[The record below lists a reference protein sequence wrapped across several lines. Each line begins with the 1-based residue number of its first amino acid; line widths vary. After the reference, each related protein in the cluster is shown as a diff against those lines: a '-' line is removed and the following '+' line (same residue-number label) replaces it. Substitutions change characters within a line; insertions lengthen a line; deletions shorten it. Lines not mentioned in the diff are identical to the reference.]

1 MRRNPFIN
9 LYMSD
14 SIKNNKNEKKNTR
27 SIAPATKARVS
38 FISLGEVAVLI
49 NAILIIVGGYMWV
62 KPIVA
67 QHNNAPSTAQIE
79 QIDHRIQLDFDL
91 IESELR
97 DTARSLAQNNA
108 IDTRAGYQELIKA
121 SFPDTKFDQFF
132 WIKKT
137 ATRLRVY
144 PLISPPAERR
154 NESYNFSLNTPDK
167 PVIASLLKNMS
178 GIQQNETHA
187 DFNPEHTTMFTEELN
202 EETSVLV
209 QPFTLSQ
216 KVYGLNN
223 ELLGYLIGLTRSNKA
238 FDLHGLS
245 VFPSLTYLTVNEAKS
260 NVTLLA
266 YSTKIDS
273 LKKLL
278 GKIEKREVQL
288 NKWSGYQFNSH
299 TETIHHAGSQVLEY
313 ALNAFL
319 VFGVF
324 YAAFLFSV
332 VRSNRVR
339 RVRALHEKDDLI
351 KRTISLGYEAS
362 EKEEL
367 QSRVDNVEQK
377 NIALLNSINDI
388 IVEANMDG
396 TVVFV
401 NGAWNRVTNL
411 GNLACLDRK
420 LFDLIDD
427 ENTEQYKKEFLM
439 LVRGHKDRYS
449 FSTKLICN
457 GGELKDVDIV
467 LTPIQINET
476 NEDVRVVGTIT
487 NMQERNQAQQ
497 ALIEV
502 EARYKSIWERAA
514 FGLFQLGVDGKYITA
529 NPALFKILGYQSL
542 PEMQA
547 SIDNANKQVYVNYRE
562 RMKFLRALEQNN
574 EIKNWET
581 QIKRKDGVLIW
592 INENSRL
599 VRDAEGHPIYIEG
612 SIENVTERVET
623 SSSLQSAKMDS
634 DMANRAKS
642 EFLANM
648 SHELRTPLNS
658 IIGFSEII
666 RDEVMGPIG
675 QKAYWEYARD
685 INNSGQRLLRIIN
698 EILDISRIE
707 TGERELNDSMVDLKK
722 LSEKCVDILG
732 GKIHSAELNL
742 VIEIPDETPNILGE
756 ELAIKQMLM
765 NILSNAIK
773 FTPSKG
779 KITISAEVEDKGS
792 LRFAI
797 TDTGIGIN
805 ENEVESALSPFTQ
818 LDGSDLSRQNSGTGL
833 GLTLVNALIK
843 MHNGRLELV
852 SQKGIGTTATLL
864 FPLDRVLPKNVSRSE
879 LQMMATQP
887 DYNAIPKKSAK
898 TSAATNSDATAPAN
912 AANATSEDEKL

>member
-1 MRRNPFIN
+1 MAANPI
-9 LYMSD
+9 
-14 SIKNNKNEKKNTR
+14 
-27 SIAPATKARVS
+27 RVN
-38 FISLGEVAVLI
+38 FVSLGEIAVLA
-49 NAILIIVGGYMWV
+49 NAILIILGGYFWI

-67 QHNNAPSTAQIE
+67 KHDNAPSTAQIE
-79 QIDHRIQLDFDL
+79 QIDRRILLDFDL
-91 IESELR
+91 VENELR
-97 DTARSLAQNNA
+97 ETANKLARNNTHNSRPAYQSLMEGAA
-108 IDTRAGYQELIKA
+108 AH
-121 SFPDTKFDQFF
+121 SKFDQFY
-132 WIKKT
+132 WIKKNDT
-137 ATRLRVY
+137 KLRVY
-144 PLISPPAERR
+144 PLFNATDAR
-154 NESYNFSLNTPDK
+154 NNDSYNFNINTPDK
-167 PVIASLLKNMS
+167 AVIASFLKN
-178 GIQQNETHA
+178 INAIDQNEIHA
-187 DFNPEHTTMFTEELN
+187 NFTPEHTSMFTENLDD
-202 EETSVLV
+202 TTTILV

-223 ELLGYLIGLTRSNKA
+223 ELLGYLIGLTRSNMA
-238 FDLHGLS
+238 FSLDGLNA
-245 VFPSLTYLTVNEAKS
+245 FPSLTYLTVNDAKN

-273 LKKLL
+273 VKKLL
-278 GKIEKREVQL
+278 GKIEKRDTKL
-288 NKWSGYQFNSH
+288 HKWSRYTFNAR
-299 TETIHHAGSQVLEY
+299 TETIHHAGSHVLEY

-319 VFGVF
+319 LFGVF

-339 RVRALHEKDDLI
+339 RVRAMHEKDDLI

-367 QSRVDNVEQK
+367 QTRVDNVEQK

-388 IVEANMDG
+388 IIEADMDG
-396 TVVFV
+396 VVVFV

-411 GNLACLDRK
+411 GNVACLDKK
-420 LFDLIDD
+420 LFSLIDD
-427 ENTEQYKKEFLM
+427 ENIEQHKKEFLM
-439 LVRGHKDRYS
+439 LVRGHKDSYS
-449 FSTKLICN
+449 FSTKLIC
-457 GGELKDVDIV
+457 GEGELKDVDIV
-467 LTPIQINET
+467 LTPIQVNEM

-529 NPALFKILGYQSL
+529 NPALFKTLGYQSL

-547 SIDNANKQVYVNYRE
+547 AIDNANKQVYVNYRE

-581 QIKRKDGVLIW
+581 QVKRKDGVLIW

-599 VRDAEGHPIYIEG
+599 VRDAEGHPLYIEG
-612 SIENVTERVET
+612 SVEDVTERVET
-623 SSSLQSAKMDS
+623 SSTLQSAKMDS

-707 TGERELNDSMVDLKK
+707 TGERELNESMVDLKK
-722 LSEKCVDILG
+722 LSEKCIDILA

-742 VIEIPDETPNILGE
+742 VLEIDEDTPNILGE
-756 ELAIKQMLM
+756 ELAVKQMLM

-779 KITISAEVEDKGS
+779 KITISTEVEDKGS
-792 LRFAI
+792 LRFSI
-797 TDTGIGIN
+797 TDTGVGIN
-805 ENEVESALSPFTQ
+805 EGEIESALSPFTQ

-852 SQKGIGTTATLL
+852 SQKGIGTTATLI

-879 LQMMATQP
+879 LQMMASQP
-887 DYNAIPKKSAK
+887 DYNAQSTKQPPAETSAQE
-898 TSAATNSDATAPAN
+898 TSAAA
-912 AANATSEDEKL
+912 EDETL

>member
-1 MRRNPFIN
+1 
-9 LYMSD
+9 MSD

>member
-1 MRRNPFIN
+1 
-9 LYMSD
+9 MSD
-14 SIKNNKNEKKNTR
+14 SIKNKKNTPQKK
-27 SIAPATKARVS
+27 APAAHVRVS
-38 FISLGEVAVLI
+38 FVSLGEIAVLI
-49 NAILIIVGGYMWV
+49 NAILIIIGGYMWV

-67 QHNNAPSTAQIE
+67 RHNNAPSTTQIE
-79 QIDHRIQLDFDL
+79 QIDRRIHLDFDL
-91 IESELR
+91 VESELHEAAWHL
-97 DTARSLAQNNA
+97 ARNNA
-108 IDTRAGYQELIKA
+108 IDTRAAYQALIKKA
-121 SFPDTKFDQFF
+121 FPDSKFDQFF

-137 ATRLRVY
+137 DTRLRVY
-144 PLISPPAERR
+144 PLIESAAQSENENKDE
-154 NESYNFSLNTPDK
+154 NESYNFSLSKPDK
-167 PVIASLLKNMS
+167 PVIASLLKSMS
-178 GIQQNETHA
+178 DIKQNEVHA
-187 DFNPEHTTMFTEELN
+187 NFNPEHTTMFTENLN

-238 FDLHGLS
+238 FDLDGLDA
-245 VFPSLTYLTVNEAKS
+245 FPSLTYLTVSDAQS

-278 GKIEKREVQL
+278 GKIEKRETQL
-288 NKWSGYQFNSH
+288 NKWSDYTFNSH
-299 TETIHHAGSQVLEY
+299 TETIHHAGSKILEY
-313 ALNAFL
+313 ALNGFL

-339 RVRALHEKDDLI
+339 RVRAMHEKDDLI

-362 EKEEL
+362 EREEL

-411 GNLACLDRK
+411 GNAACLDKK
-420 LFDLIDD
+420 LFGLIDD

-439 LVRGHKDRYS
+439 LVRGHKDSYS
-449 FSTKLICN
+449 FSTKLIC
-457 GGELKDVDIV
+457 GDGELKDVDIV
-467 LTPIQINET
+467 LTPIQVNEM

-529 NPALFKILGYQSL
+529 NPALFKILGYKSL

-547 SIDNANKQVYVNYRE
+547 SIENANKQVYVNYRE

-574 EIKNWET
+574 ELKNWET
-581 QIKRKDGVLIW
+581 QVKRKDGVLIW

-599 VRDAEGHPIYIEG
+599 VRDADGQPLYIEG
-612 SIENVTERVET
+612 SVEDVTERVET
-623 SSSLQSAKMDS
+623 SSTLQSAKMDS

-707 TGERELNDSMVDLKK
+707 TGERELNESMVDLKK
-722 LSEKCVDILG
+722 LSEKCIDILG

-742 VIEIPDETPNILGE
+742 VLEIPDDTPNILGE

-797 TDTGIGIN
+797 TDTGVGIN
-805 ENEVESALSPFTQ
+805 ESEIESALSPFTQ

-864 FPLDRVLPKNVSRSE
+864 FPLDRVLPKNVSQSE
-879 LQMMATQP
+879 LQMMASQP
-887 DYNAIPKKSAK
+887 DYNAPPPKAAAPNTTEQSADNQAG
-898 TSAATNSDATAPAN
+898 AAAPA
-912 AANATSEDEKL
+912 SENETL